1 MFSEI
6 KKLGRES
13 VVYGFSTILAR
24 LLNFFLVPFYTYFL
38 TASEYGVASSVFAY
52 VAFFNVI
59 FQYGMDQAYMR
70 FSSEKEI
77 GDKLAF
83 STAFWSVLG
92 TAAVLSLPLW
102 LFPAQV
108 AEMAGIGASS
118 AVIVRYCAAVLTL
131 DALIAVPFARLRMQ
145 HRAWFYVSVRTA
157 SIVVNVAANIVFL
170 SIVGLKADGVFLASL
185 LASAVSFVILLP
197 TILEALSFKFAQP
210 LWENMLHFAWPFI
223 PSGLASTAVQVINR
237 PMMLFLTNEATVGV
251 YQASYRLG
259 VFMMLV
265 VSMFD
270 QAWRPF
276 FLERKDKPEAPRL
289 FARVMTYF
297 SVGVVWLSFAM
308 SFFIPVLVKFPFGK
322 YHLIHPSYWE
332 GLSIM
337 PVVMAGYCFY
347 GLYINFMASIVISKQ
362 TRVLLWATLAGAV
375 VNVLL
380 NLLLIPRSPLM
391 GAAWATLF
399 SYVAMAAV
407 LYERGRHCFPIPY
420 EFPRLAKIAAAT
432 GITLTLALVFGEC
445 GWAFKLSL
453 LVIFPL
459 LLVVFSFFDSSEK
472 AAIKKILAGEV

>member
-1 MFSEI
+1 M
-6 KKLGRES
+6 GRES

-38 TASEYGVASSVFAY
+38 TTSEYGVASSVFAY

-70 FSSEKEI
+70 FSSEKNI
-77 GDKLAF
+77 GDALAF

-92 TAAVLSLPLW
+92 TASVLSLPLW

-108 AEMAGIGASS
+108 AELCGIGAGN

-131 DALIAVPFARLRMQ
+131 DALMAVPFARLRMQ

-157 SIVVNVAANIVFL
+157 SIVVNVAANIVLL
-170 SIVGLKADGVFLASL
+170 SICGMKADGVFLASL
-185 LASAVSFVILLP
+185 LASAISFLILLP
-197 TILEALSFKFAQP
+197 TVLEALSLRFVQP
-210 LWENMLHFAWPFI
+210 LWEHMLHFAWPFI
-223 PSGLASTAVQVINR
+223 PSGLAATAVQVINR
-237 PMMLFLTNEATVGV
+237 PMMLFLTDEATVGV

-297 SVGVVWLSFAM
+297 SLGVVWVSIAM
-308 SFFIPVLVKFPFGK
+308 SFFIPALVKFPFGK
-322 YHLIHPSYWE
+322 YHLINPTYWG
-332 GLSIM
+332 GLAIM

-347 GLYINFMASIVISKQ
+347 GFYINFMASIVISKQ
-362 TRVLLWATLAGAV
+362 TRVLLWATLAGAL
-375 VNVLL
+375 VNIAL
-380 NLLLIPRSPLM
+380 NLVLIPRSPLM

-407 LYERGRHCFPIPY
+407 LFERGRHCFPIPY
-420 EFPRLAKIAAAT
+420 EWERLAKIAVVTA
-432 GITLTLALVFGEC
+432 ITLSLCVVFGDSGWSFKLALLC
-445 GWAFKLSL
+445 L
-453 LVIFPL
+453 FPL
-459 LLVVFSFFDSSEK
+459 LLFVFSFFEPSEK
-472 AAIKKILAGEV
+472 AAIKKVLTGEF